1 MASNVSRGWLEP
13 ELNDMSFG
21 RTHDQ
26 ATSGGEI
33 HDRDCPW
40 LWSKELSDKR
50 TRTLT
55 SLDQTERIEGLQGRP
70 DRYARYTEK
79 FGEIL
84 LTGQR
89 FTRSVAAFRNPVL
102 QDLRRVF
109 ESRVLGACTRF
120 DPSLSPASAPLLVG
134 SSERRPRCTRC
145 VGPRPTLGAM
155 GARSDL
161 LRRCTIFGQLLRG
174 LCQQTRW

>member
-26 ATSGGEI
+26 ATSVGEI
-33 HDRDCPW
+33 HDRDGPGR
-40 LWSKELSDKR
+40 WSGELSYKR
-50 TRTLT
+50 ARTLT
-55 SLDQTERIEGLQGRP
+55 SLDQAERIEVIQGCP

-84 LTGQR
+84 LAGQR

-102 QDLRRVF
+102 QDQ
-109 ESRVLGACTRF
+109 E
-120 DPSLSPASAPLLVG
+120 
-134 SSERRPRCTRC
+134 
-145 VGPRPTLGAM
+145 
-155 GARSDL
+155 
-161 LRRCTIFGQLLRG
+161 
-174 LCQQTRW
+174 

>member
-55 SLDQTERIEGLQGRP
+55 SLDQTERIEGLCLW
-70 DRYARYTEK
+70 DR
-79 FGEIL
+79 
-84 LTGQR
+84 
-89 FTRSVAAFRNPVL
+89 
-102 QDLRRVF
+102 
-109 ESRVLGACTRF
+109 
-120 DPSLSPASAPLLVG
+120 
-134 SSERRPRCTRC
+134 
-145 VGPRPTLGAM
+145 
-155 GARSDL
+155 
-161 LRRCTIFGQLLRG
+161 LLRG
-174 LCQQTRW
+174 PGLAKYGLTRREKQIAVRLRPLFR

>member
-102 QDLRRVF
+102 QDQ
-109 ESRVLGACTRF
+109 E
-120 DPSLSPASAPLLVG
+120 DLVMEG
-134 SSERRPRCTRC
+134 FCGVSSKA
-145 VGPRPTLGAM
+145 GY
-155 GARSDL
+155 
-161 LRRCTIFGQLLRG
+161 
-174 LCQQTRW
+174 